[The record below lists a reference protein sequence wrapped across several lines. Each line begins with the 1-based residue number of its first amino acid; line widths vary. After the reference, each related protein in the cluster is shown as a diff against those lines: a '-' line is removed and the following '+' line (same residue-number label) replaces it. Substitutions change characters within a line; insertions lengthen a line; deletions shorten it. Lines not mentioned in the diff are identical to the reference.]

1 MSGTQRLWGTQE
13 APSNL
18 FALICVDK
26 TEHLGAMQ
34 GAWCGS
40 YVVRKSCPQNCPIVR
55 SDPPGRSVTRQP
67 CGCIHRRD
75 GMIFQCR
82 SRQFSRDADAALLIS
97 SSSEHSDT
105 CSLTGNI
112 SGHRATSCNE
122 DEGFQDKGKSLPLLS
137 VLLPCLIPHSQFE
150 TNTSAVDGTPSHF
163 YCVPRS
169 PPPPPH
175 QLSLCAVAGC
185 LRRNCR
191 KGIKCLLT
199 GSGSVRAPETTHI
212 YLPHKYGTKNPRHRL
227 RLTRLSLTWEFRLTR
242 SFPGVGQIYL
252 SLCHNT
258 NLTIDDVALNVASIS
273 RPQISGKWDSEC

>member
-40 YVVRKSCPQNCPIVR
+40 YVVRKSCPRNCPIVR

-67 CGCIHRRD
+67 FGCIHRRD

-169 PPPPPH
+169 PP
-175 QLSLCAVAGC
+175 
-185 LRRNCR
+185 R
-191 KGIKCLLT
+191 
-199 GSGSVRAPETTHI
+199 
-212 YLPHKYGTKNPRHRL
+212 PRPI
-227 RLTRLSLTWEFRLTR
+227 
-242 SFPGVGQIYL
+242 SFPFVL
-252 SLCHNT
+252 LLAASVET
-258 NLTIDDVALNVASIS
+258 VKKELNVCSPALDLSE
-273 RPQISGKWDSEC
+273 PQRQHTFICHTNMVQKILDIA